1 MDCSLPGFSVH
12 GILQERIL
20 EQVVISFSREVSYMD
35 EIIMET
41 TVKLQLV
48 KGFREGFLQKRT
60 TDLKSGGRKEVSQ
73 VTGREKS
80 V

>member
-12 GILQERIL
+12 GILQARIL
-20 EQVVISFSREVSYMD
+20 ERVVISFSREVSYMD

-41 TVKLQLV
+41 ILKLQLV

-73 VTGREKS
+73 VTGGEKS
-80 V
+80 I